1 MENSLENNP
10 IAVAITEKVRELLFE
25 DMSKADIKEK
35 IKSAHPNFSETMF
48 EACFSE
54 TFTTLAEF

>member
-10 IAVAITEKVRELLFE
+10 IAVEITKKVQELLFE
-25 DMSKADIKEK
+25 DMEKADIKEK
-35 IKSAHPNFSETMF
+35 ILSAHPNFSETMF

-54 TFTTLAEF
+54 AFTTLANF